1 MAEKLT
7 GAARKAALAKLEG
20 WTEVDGRDAISRK
33 FTFKD
38 FNEAFGFMA
47 RAALIAEKLDHHPE
61 WFNVYNR
68 VEVTLA
74 THDAGGVT
82 ERDLKLA
89 QEMNRLA
96 PASR

>member
-7 GAARKAALAKLEG
+7 GAARATALAKLKG
-20 WTEVDGRDAISRK
+20 WSEVDGRDAISKK

-38 FNEAFGFMA
+38 FSEAFGFMA
-47 RAALIAEKLDHHPE
+47 RAALVAEKLDHHPE
-61 WFNVYNR
+61 WFNVYNK

-82 ERDLKLA
+82 ERDLTLAAAMDGLA
-89 QEMNRLA
+89 Q
-96 PASR
+96 PSR